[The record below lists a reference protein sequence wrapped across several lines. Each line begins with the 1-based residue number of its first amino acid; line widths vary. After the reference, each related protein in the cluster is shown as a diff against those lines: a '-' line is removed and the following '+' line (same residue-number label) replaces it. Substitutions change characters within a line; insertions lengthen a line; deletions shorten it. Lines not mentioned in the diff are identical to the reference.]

1 MNIEA
6 FNPIA
11 CEHCMKCMKACPM
24 DALHYV
30 HDFPQINKEKCIDCG
45 RCLHI
50 CPNNGF
56 SVVTSTLEHI
66 SDYKYTCLLLPVSF
80 YTLFSDHIQIRKM
93 IHAFHVLGFD
103 DVVDLSLY
111 NSAIMNNAAEFIK
124 KYKNNYLL
132 SSHCPSITKL
142 IYRKYPGLVP
152 YLIPMEYPSE
162 IAARDCRAKIM
173 KEKGLAKEEI
183 GIFLLSECSAKLD
196 LAKYPN
202 ENMEYEVDHAI
213 AVNSISAILRKTM
226 REVDGNIEDYHL
238 SKVGVLYDVK
248 DGIQRLLNDFTV
260 INVDSIDK
268 AMDILELVEFE
279 RLQSS
284 KYISMSACSNGC
296 VGGGLLWT
304 NPFENRIQLEEIYKE
319 AEDIS
324 LDLPFVDVI
333 RDIKPMDERDLRTMK
348 EKMDWFLRVKEIR
361 EKLPGFDCGA
371 CGYPNCLHMAEEI
384 AKGHSQ
390 LSDCLIKSV
399 KESE

>member
-1 MNIEA
+1 MNIESY
-6 FNPIA
+6 NPLA

-30 HDFPQINKEKCIDCG
+30 NDLPLIRKDKCIDCG
-45 RCLHI
+45 KCLHV

-56 SVVTSTLEHI
+56 TIVSSKLEFNKN
-66 SDYKYTCLLLPVSF
+66 YKYTCVLIPVSF
-80 YTLFSDHIQIRKM
+80 YTQFSDTIQMRKM
-93 IHAFHVLGFD
+93 EHAFHVLGFD
-103 DVVDLSLY
+103 EVVDLSLY
-111 NSAIMNNAAEFIK
+111 NSAIMNNAVPFIK

-132 SSHCPSITKL
+132 SSHCPSITKM
-142 IYRKYPGLVP
+142 IYHKYPGLVP

-162 IAARDCRAKIM
+162 LAARMKRKAIM
-173 KEKGLAKEEI
+173 EETGLKKEEI
-183 GIFLLSECSAKLD
+183 GIFLLCECAAKLD

-202 ENMEYEVDHAI
+202 GNMEYEVDHAI

-226 REVDGNIEDYHL
+226 REVDGSAEEIEL
-238 SKVGVLYDVK
+238 SKIGLLYDVK
-248 DGIQRLLNDFTV
+248 DGVQRMMEDYTI

-268 AMDILELVEFE
+268 ATDVLELVEFE

-304 NPFENRIQLEEIYKE
+304 NPFENRIQLEEIYKD
-319 AEDIS
+319 ASDKV
-324 LDLPFVDVI
+324 LDLSFEEVV
-333 RDIKPMDERDLRTMK
+333 RDIKPMDEQDLRTMK

-371 CGYPNCLHMAEEI
+371 CGFPNCLHMAEEI
-384 AKGHSQ
+384 AKGHNQ
-390 LSDCLIKSV
+390 IEDCRIKAK
-399 KESE
+399 KE